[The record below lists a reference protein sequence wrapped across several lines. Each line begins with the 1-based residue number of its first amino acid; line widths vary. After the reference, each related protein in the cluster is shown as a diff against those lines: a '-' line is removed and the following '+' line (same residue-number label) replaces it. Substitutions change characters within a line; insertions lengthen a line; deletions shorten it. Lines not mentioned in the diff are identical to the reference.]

1 MSEDKKI
8 INDNEEIKTESTT
21 NEESV
26 NNDVVIEEVAENNN
40 GESEEIVQSEEVAE
54 KGIKT
59 KIKKLKNKEKFKEYI
74 DIINSYVE
82 RKCTYARGKV
92 FTQ

>member
-26 NNDVVIEEVAENNN
+26 NNDVVIEAVAENNN

-59 KIKKLKNKEKFKEYI
+59 KIKKLKNYI
-74 DIINSYVE
+74 V
-82 RKCTYARGKV
+82 
-92 FTQ
+92 QMWQ